1 MKIIYDKSE
10 GTIYHGHVLDV
21 LKSLPNESVHC
32 CVTSP
37 PYWGLRDYGLPDQIW
52 GGLEDCQHD
61 WGDHLKIHKGGPPGN
76 GVMLSGGR
84 RVCNEHEKTKD
95 IIAGKFCQK
104 CGAWSG
110 SLGHEPTPDLFI
122 DHIVEIFTEV
132 LRVLRP
138 DGTVWLNF
146 GDSYSS
152 GGNAGH
158 STGRN
163 LFYGHNK
170 IRGDLA
176 GQNKKPPPGLKPKEL
191 VGIPWLVAFALRAG
205 GWYLRQDI
213 IWHKPNPMPESVR
226 DRCTKSH
233 EYIFLLS
240 KSQRYYCDM
249 DAIKEPAS
257 PNTHARYALGRSENH
272 KWSDG
277 GQGNQTIA
285 KTFKHMRN
293 HSKKPGVNPKAA
305 INSPGCK
312 QNESFSSAVKDIV
325 EDRNKRSVWTVSTK
339 PFSGAHFATFPPDL
353 IEPCILAG
361 CPSGG
366 TVLDPFF
373 GAGTTGIV
381 AYKNDRKFIGIELS
395 EPYLNDIAIPRIEK
409 ETQQLK
415 LFNVNE

>member
-1 MKIIYDKSE
+1 MKIVYDKPE
-10 GTIYHGHVLDV
+10 GTIYHGHVLNV

-52 GGLEDCQHD
+52 GGLDDCQHD
-61 WGDHLKIHKGGPPGN
+61 WGDHLKIHKGVPPGN
-76 GVMLSGGR
+76 GVMLAGGR
-84 RVCNEHEKTKD
+84 RVCGEHEKTKD

-110 SLGHEPTPDLFI
+110 SLGLEPTPDLFI

-138 DGTVWLNF
+138 DGTAWLNF
-146 GDSYSS
+146 GDSYSN
-152 GGNAGH
+152 GGRKTRDPGK
-158 STGRN
+158 
-163 LFYGHNK
+163 LK
-170 IRGDLA
+170 IHPAYKNDA
-176 GQNKKPPPGLKPKEL
+176 YKDGLRPYDPEYIKPKDL
-191 VGIPWLVAFALRAG
+191 IGIPWMVAFALRAS

-226 DRCTKSH
+226 DRCTKAH

-240 KSQRYYCDM
+240 KSQRYFYDL
-249 DAIKEPAS
+249 DATKEPAS
-257 PNTHARYALGRSENH
+257 ADTHARYARGRSENH

-277 GQGNQTIA
+277 GPGNQTIA
-285 KTFKHMRN
+285 KSFKHMRN

-325 EDRNKRSVWTVSTK
+325 EDRNKRSVWTISTK
-339 PFSGAHFATFPPDL
+339 PFSGAHFATFPLDL

-361 CPSGG
+361 CPAGG
-366 TVLDPFF
+366 IVIDPFF

-381 AYKNDRKFIGIELS
+381 AYRNDRKFIGIELS

-409 ETQQLK
+409 ETKQLK